1 MLKRDHFDIISSLV
15 IMAVAAYLL
24 LEASAID
31 APANVYPLVILTVV
45 IALSFLSTLST
56 FRRLRL
62 AQAATDTEPE
72 DTTKSKKVWGIV
84 LAIIAYAFGM
94 QFDYTIST
102 CLFLFVMFLWL
113 SGGDFTFMRALKALL
128 MAAAL
133 TVFLYVAFVT
143 WLNVSV
149 PNIFL

>member
-1 MLKRDHFDIISSLV
+1 MFKRDHFDLISSVV
-15 IMAVAAYLL
+15 ILAVAAYLL

-31 APANVYPLVILTVV
+31 APANVYPIVILSVV
-45 IALSFLSTLST
+45 IALSCLSTLST
-56 FRRLRL
+56 FRRLRH
-62 AQAATDTEPE
+62 AQLTTDTQSEGSPG
-72 DTTKSKKVWGIV
+72 SRRIWGIA

-113 SGGDFTFMRALKALL
+113 GGGDFTLMRALKALL

-133 TVFLYVAFVT
+133 TMFLYIAFVT